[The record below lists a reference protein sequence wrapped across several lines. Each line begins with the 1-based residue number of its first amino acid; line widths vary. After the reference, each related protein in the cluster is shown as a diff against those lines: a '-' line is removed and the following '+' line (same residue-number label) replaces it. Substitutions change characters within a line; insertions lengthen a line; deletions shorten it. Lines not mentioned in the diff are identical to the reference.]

1 MNAVPDMSASAVPD
15 RRSWIYLALLT
26 MIWGASFYLIAIS
39 LTGFSFGF
47 VAAGRVTLAAVALVG
62 VLLATGRRV
71 PAWGVEWAWCA
82 AIGIVGLAG
91 PFMLQS
97 WAIRTVPSSMVALYL
112 SAIPILVLLL
122 SRIIFRDYVSPLKW
136 LGFVL
141 GTLGLAL
148 LTWSA
153 TGGGTLEFG
162 GWPGQVACLTAA
174 LCYAMAA
181 QIVRAMPHV
190 PPLPATAATHI
201 SASVVLLPVGISEF
215 PVQVPPWGPV
225 LALLMLGLVQ
235 TGLAQYMRM
244 VTVRRA
250 GPVFVST
257 VGFLIPVWAGILGV
271 GLLGETVTPGAVA
284 SYVLILGGV
293 YLARS
298 RKPRAS

>member
-1 MNAVPDMSASAVPD
+1 MSAVPDMSASAVPD
-15 RRSWIYLALLT
+15 RRSWIYLAVLT

-39 LTGFSFGF
+39 LTGFSPGF
-47 VAAGRVTLAAVALVG
+47 TATGRVTLAALALVS
-62 VLLATGRRV
+62 VLFATGRRL
-71 PAWGVEWAWCA
+71 PERFIEWVWCA
-82 AIGIVGLAG
+82 AIGLVGLAT

-97 WAIRTVPSSMVALYL
+97 WAIQTVPSSMVALYL

-122 SRIIFRDYVSPLKW
+122 SRIVFGDYVSPLKW
-136 LGFVL
+136 MGFVL

-153 TGGGTLEFG
+153 TGGGITEFG
-162 GWPGQVACLTAA
+162 GWPGQVACLAAA

-181 QIVRAMPHV
+181 QIVRAMPNV
-190 PPLPATAATHI
+190 APLPATAATHI
-201 SASVVLLPVGISEF
+201 SAAVILLPIGIAEI
-215 PVQVPPWGPV
+215 PAQLPPWPPV
-225 LALLMLGLVQ
+225 MALLMLGLVQ

-271 GLLGETVTPGAVA
+271 GLLGEVITAGAIA

-298 RKPRAS
+298 RKPRAP